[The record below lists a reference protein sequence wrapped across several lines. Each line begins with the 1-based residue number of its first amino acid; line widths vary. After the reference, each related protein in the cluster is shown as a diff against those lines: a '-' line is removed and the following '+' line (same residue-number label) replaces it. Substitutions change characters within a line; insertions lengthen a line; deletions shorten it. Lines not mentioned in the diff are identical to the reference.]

1 MKAKPKS
8 KMTFDELLNFLYDR
22 GDNLADVALGRM
34 MDSVEEETG
43 HWPSWT
49 DEVPEWILEI
59 CGLN

>member
-1 MKAKPKS
+1 
-8 KMTFDELLNFLYDR
+8 MTVDELLNFLYDR